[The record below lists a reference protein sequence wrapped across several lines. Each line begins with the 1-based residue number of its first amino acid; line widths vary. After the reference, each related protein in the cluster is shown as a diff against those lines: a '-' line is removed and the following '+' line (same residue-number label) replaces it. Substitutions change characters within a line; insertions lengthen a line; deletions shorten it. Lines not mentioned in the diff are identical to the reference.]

1 MSYNLT
7 ERQKDFA
14 RWLVQAIQEKRMP
27 EEFLVSWTFSGGSIT
42 PLPSN
47 QHFCNY
53 VSEPSKPIEK
63 GVLDALEHAGLLIIY
78 RNMQLRTG
86 GTKKS
91 PKAYES
97 ERSRR
102 CIVTARLSQAVTSD
116 FAEPSVQSPITLN
129 YPQFAGGFA
138 ENVYG
143 DQIGGVI
150 NNSESGPMSFDEAA
164 GLTQNTLEISNKL
177 NPYAT
182 ESEQV
187 DFIRATIQP
196 TQRQR
201 FISAIRSA
209 SSAAIDE
216 IPYGPVLKAL
226 VEGWRNPGQ

>member
-1 MSYNLT
+1 
-7 ERQKDFA
+7 
-14 RWLVQAIQEKRMP
+14 
-27 EEFLVSWTFSGGSIT
+27 
-42 PLPSN
+42 
-47 QHFCNY
+47 
-53 VSEPSKPIEK
+53 
-63 GVLDALEHAGLLIIY
+63 
-78 RNMQLRTG
+78 
-86 GTKKS
+86 
-91 PKAYES
+91 
-97 ERSRR
+97 
-102 CIVTARLSQAVTSD
+102 
-116 FAEPSVQSPITLN
+116 
-129 YPQFAGGFA
+129 
-138 ENVYG
+138 
-143 DQIGGVI
+143 
-150 NNSESGPMSFDEAA
+150 MSFDEAA